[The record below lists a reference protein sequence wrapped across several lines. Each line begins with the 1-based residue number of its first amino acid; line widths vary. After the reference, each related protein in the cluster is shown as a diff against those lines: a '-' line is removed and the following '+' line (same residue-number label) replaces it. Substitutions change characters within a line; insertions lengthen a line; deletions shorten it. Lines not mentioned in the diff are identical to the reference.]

1 MSDAPFTRI
10 VTGDPVALGLD
21 ERALADLIGRAQR
34 EIDEGR
40 LPSCQIAFAREG
52 RLAVWVT
59 LGSAAPESRYV
70 IFSSTKPVVASA
82 VWMLIGEGAINESQ
96 RVAEIVPEFAE
107 NGKDQ
112 ITIEQVML
120 HTSGFPRAPFSPFD
134 WDDRERRLDRFAAWR
149 CNWEP
154 GTRFEYHPTSAHWVL
169 AELIERVS
177 GSDFRDFVR
186 TRVIE
191 PLGLSGLE
199 LGVPPEHQGDI
210 NALVRT
216 GSPATPDELEAV
228 LGIRELPVTEV
239 TNDALV
245 SFNESL
251 VRSVGVP
258 GGGGVSTAADLALF
272 YQALLHDPLDMWKPE
287 LLSDVKSNVRNSMP
301 DFLGTPANRSLG
313 LVVKGDD
320 ERSHMRGMGRT
331 VSPRSFGHNGAAGQ
345 IAWADPESGV
355 SFCFLT
361 NGIDEHELRQWR
373 SGRGDREPRG
383 QLLRLTPRE
392 MRDAP
397 ARA

>member
-1 MSDAPFTRI
+1 MNDAPFTRS
-10 VTGDPVALGLD
+10 VTDDPARLGLD
-21 ERALADLIGRAQR
+21 EGALADLIGRAQR

-40 LPSCQIAFAREG
+40 IPSCQIAFAREG

-59 LGSAAPESRYV
+59 LGAAEPESRYV

-82 VWMLIGEGAINESQ
+82 MWMLIGEGAIDVSQ
-96 RVAEIVPEFAE
+96 RVAEVVPEFGA
-107 NGKDQ
+107 NGKEE

-120 HTSGFPRAPFSPFD
+120 HTSGFPRAPFSPLD

-169 AELIERVS
+169 AELIERAS

-186 TRVIE
+186 SRVLE

-199 LGVPPEHQGDI
+199 LGVPPERQRDI

-216 GSPATPDELEAV
+216 GAPATPDELEAV
-228 LGIRELPVTEV
+228 LGIRELPLTEV
-239 TNDALV
+239 TTEALI
-245 SFNESL
+245 SFNEPA
-251 VRSVGVP
+251 VRKVGVP

-287 LLSDVKSNVRNSMP
+287 VLSDVKSNVRNSMR
-301 DFLGTPANRSLG
+301 DFMGTPANRSLG

-331 VSPRSFGHNGAAGQ
+331 VSSRSFGHNGAAGQ

-355 SFCFLT
+355 SFCFVT
-361 NGIDEHELRQWR
+361 NGIDEHELRQW
-373 SGRGDREPRG
+373 GRG
-383 QLLRLTPRE
+383 
-392 MRDAP
+392 A
-397 ARA
+397 AIANRAGNCFA